1 MHRSESM
8 SGQSRLRFPV
18 RLAAM
23 AAFAML
29 GLAAIAGRPAL
40 ADDNKMYPGSFCQ
53 LEDTGTDVRASAT
66 GAMYNYASFSHHVNC
81 PILRDR
87 TTNTDGTD
95 DVWVNV
101 NRSGAAGTLPLSC
114 TFYSIDGNTGAVVY
128 FNSASTT
135 ATGWQKLVIPV
146 SKSASYGPYSLH
158 CTIPIA
164 SQILDYQLS
173 EHLPTG

>member
-1 MHRSESM
+1 MAVFAIL
-8 SGQSRLRFPV
+8 G
-18 RLAAM
+18 LAAM
-23 AAFAML
+23 A
-29 GLAAIAGRPAL
+29 RQPAH

-53 LEDTGTDVRASAT
+53 SEDTGTDVRASAI
-66 GAMYNYASFSHHVNC
+66 GAMYNYASFSHNVNC
-81 PILRDR
+81 PIVRDR

-101 NRSGAAGTLPLSC
+101 FRNGLAGAAPLSC
-114 TFYSIDGNTGAVVY
+114 TFYSINGNNGAVVY

-135 ATGWQKLVIPV
+135 ATGWQRLVIPV
-146 SKSASYGPYSLH
+146 TSSASYGAYSLH
-158 CTIPIA
+158 CTLPIA